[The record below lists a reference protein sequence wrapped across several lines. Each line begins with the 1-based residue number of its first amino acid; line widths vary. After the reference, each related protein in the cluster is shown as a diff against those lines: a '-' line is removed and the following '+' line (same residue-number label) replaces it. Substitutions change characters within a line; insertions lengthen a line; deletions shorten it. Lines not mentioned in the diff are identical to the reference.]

1 MSHLDDLLES
11 ANRLFLKKQFVDA
24 ISIYKK
30 IIDLDPNNLTAINN
44 IGYALSKSKN
54 YQNAV
59 SYYDYGLQQYPN
71 EKTLLINKI
80 SASRKMTML
89 DYALDNC
96 NTILSKVQMI

>member
-44 IGYALSKSKN
+44 IGY
-54 YQNAV
+54 
-59 SYYDYGLQQYPN
+59 
-71 EKTLLINKI
+71 
-80 SASRKMTML
+80 
-89 DYALDNC
+89 
-96 NTILSKVQMI
+96 